1 MSRAILVLL
10 AVAACLTPVSTGL
23 GQGVTVDVQFE
34 GVTGELEENV
44 RAVSALQRATGR
56 GERSEATTLWL
67 FDRAP
72 AEIELALQPFG
83 FYRPR
88 IESDLDTRGETWVA
102 RFAIDPGPP
111 TIVSVVNVGVS
122 GPGEADE
129 DFAAAVAE
137 FPLLVGDTLNHPLYE
152 KGKARIAAIAA
163 EKGYLDAEFVAQ
175 EIRVDVQ
182 RSTAEIS
189 LDFRTGPRYV
199 FGPVTIHQDIVH
211 PRRMQGYVT
220 MEPGDPF
227 SAQALLDLQSNLE
240 AATYIRRAEVRVER
254 ERADGL
260 QVPIEIDVY
269 PTRPARFEVG
279 AGYGTDTGIRGTFE
293 VLFRRLNRWG
303 HTGTFRAEVSQI
315 ELSAAFEYEIPPIFP
330 GTATWSVVGGIGDFS
345 PDWSTTFLRTL
356 GVRLRV
362 SRWGVLSV
370 FGMRAQGQPLGR
382 ALGLRHELRHR
393 HVPNRRGGRG
403 GRRRAPAAAPG
414 GQIEPPQFLV
424 QLDKVRDRGHSEDPS
439 RPPASDWRRGGE
451 QVPRLERQLLP
462 ADSEREVGPG
472 DPAQDADPGARSGGT
487 EQAGQNFTSD
497 FPDLPPSARFVA
509 GGVESVRGYAF
520 QSLGPMLP
528 RPDGELVLV
537 GGKSLLTGSFETD
550 VIFPTGKLGQ
560 LGFAVFVDT
569 GNALRSF
576 SDIQLEIGVGA
587 GLRWVSPVG
596 VVRLDGAFGVS
607 QPGPPFRIHFSM
619 GPDIAP

>member
-1 MSRAILVLL
+1 MSRATVVLL
-10 AVAACLTPVSTGL
+10 AAASLTPVPTL
-23 GQGVTVDVQFE
+23 FAQNVRVEVEFE
-34 GVTGELEENV
+34 GLTEELEKNV
-44 RAVSALQRATGR
+44 RAVSGLERASR
-56 GERSEATTLWL
+56 QGERSEATVLWF

-83 FYRPR
+83 YYQPT
-88 IESDLDTRGETWVA
+88 ISSALDAQGTPWVA

-111 TIVSVVNVGVS
+111 TIVSAVSVAVS
-122 GPGEADE
+122 GPGETDE
-129 DFAAAVAE
+129 EFAVAVDE
-137 FPLLVGDTLNHPLYE
+137 FPLAVGDTLNHALYE
-152 KGKARIAAIAA
+152 EGKARIAAIAA
-163 EKGYLDAEFVAQ
+163 ERGYLDAAFETR
-175 EIRVDVQ
+175 EIRVDVPQ
-182 RSTAEIS
+182 STAEIR
-189 LDFRTGPRYV
+189 LDFRTGPRYL
-199 FGPVTIHQDIVH
+199 FGPVTIQQDIVE

-220 MEPGDPF
+220 MQPGDPY
-227 SAQALLDLQSNLE
+227 SAQALLDLQANLE
-240 AATYIRRAEVRVER
+240 AATYVQRAEVRVEK

-260 QVPIEIDVY
+260 QIPIDIDLY
-269 PTRPARFEVG
+269 PTRRARFEVG

-330 GTATWSVVGGIGDFS
+330 RTATWSFVGGVGDFS

-370 FGMRAQGQPLGR
+370 FGVSYDIDTFRIGEAEKVEGEERPPPLQEGTSNLLNFSFSSTKSLIEGAPRTLHGFRIRVGAVGASESLGSSASYFLPTLSAKWVQGILPKMRILVRAQ
-382 ALGLRHELRHR
+382 
-393 HVPNRRGGRG
+393 V
-403 GRRRAPAAAPG
+403 
-414 GQIEPPQFLV
+414 
-424 QLDKVRDRGHSEDPS
+424 
-439 RPPASDWRRGGE
+439 
-451 QVPRLERQLLP
+451 
-462 ADSEREVGPG
+462 
-472 DPAQDADPGARSGGT
+472 
-487 EQAGQNFTSD
+487 GQNFTSD
-497 FPDLPPSARFVA
+497 FFDLPPSARFVA
-509 GGVESVRGYAF
+509 GGVESVRGYAY

-550 VIFPTGKLGQ
+550 FIFPTGKLGQ
-560 LGFAVFVDT
+560 LGFAVFMDA

-576 SDIQLEIGVGA
+576 SDIQLETGVGA

-607 QPGPPFRIHFSM
+607 QPGPPFRVHFSM

>member
-10 AVAACLTPVSTGL
+10 VVACLTPFSGAL
-23 GQGVTVDVQFE
+23 GQGVAVDVEFE

-44 RAVSALQRATGR
+44 LAVSSLQRAAR
-56 GERSEATTLWL
+56 QGERSEATVLWF
-67 FDRAP
+67 FDRTP
-72 AEIELALQPFG
+72 AEIEVALQPFG
-83 FYRPR
+83 FYQPT
-88 IESDLDTRGETWVA
+88 IESELDTQADPWVA
-102 RFAIDPGPP
+102 RFTIDPGSP
-111 TIVSVVNVGVS
+111 TIVSTVSVIVS
-122 GPGEADE
+122 GPGDADE
-129 DFAAAVAE
+129 DFVDAVAE
-137 FPLLVGDTLNHPLYE
+137 FPLVVGDTLSHPLYE
-152 KGKARIAAIAA
+152 EGKARFAAIAA
-163 EKGYLDAEFVAQ
+163 EKGYLDAAFETH
-175 EIRVDVQ
+175 EIRVDVP
-182 RSTAEIS
+182 RSTAEIT
-189 LDFRTGPRYV
+189 LVFLTGLRYE

-220 MEPGDPF
+220 MKPGDPF

-240 AATYIRRAEVRVER
+240 AATYIRRAQLRVER

-260 QVPIEIDVY
+260 QVPIEVDLY

-279 AGYGTDTGIRGTFE
+279 GGYGTDTGIRGTFE

-315 ELSAAFEYEIPPIFP
+315 ELSAGFEYEIPPIFP
-330 GTATWSVVGGIGDFS
+330 GTATWSFVGGIGDFS

-362 SRWGVLSV
+362 SRWGWLSV
-370 FGMRAQGQPLGR
+370 FGVGYDIDTFRIGEAEEVEGEERPPPLQEGDSNLLNFSFSSTRSVIEGAPRTLHGLRFRVGAVGASKSLGSSASYFLPTLNTKWIQEILPKTRILLRAQ
-382 ALGLRHELRHR
+382 
-393 HVPNRRGGRG
+393 V
-403 GRRRAPAAAPG
+403 
-414 GQIEPPQFLV
+414 
-424 QLDKVRDRGHSEDPS
+424 
-439 RPPASDWRRGGE
+439 
-451 QVPRLERQLLP
+451 
-462 ADSEREVGPG
+462 
-472 DPAQDADPGARSGGT
+472 
-487 EQAGQNFTSD
+487 GQNFTGD
-497 FPDLPPSARFVA
+497 FADLPPSARFVA

-550 VIFPTGKLGQ
+550 VIFPTGKLGE

-569 GNALRSF
+569 GNALPSF
-576 SDIQLEIGVGA
+576 SDIRLETGVGA

-607 QPGPPFRIHFSM
+607 QPGAPFRVHFSM

>member
-1 MSRAILVLL
+1 MSRAILVLVI
-10 AVAACLTPVSTGL
+10 VAFLTPVSTVL
-23 GQGVTVDVQFE
+23 GQGVEVDVVFE

-44 RAVSALQRATGR
+44 RAVSALQRATR
-56 GERSEATTLWL
+56 SGERSEATTLWL

-83 FYRPR
+83 FYRPT
-88 IESDLDTRGETWVA
+88 IESDLDMGGETWVA

-122 GPGEADE
+122 APGEADE

-175 EIRVDVQ
+175 EIRVDVP

-189 LDFRTGPRYV
+189 LDFRTGPRYE

-269 PTRPARFEVG
+269 PTRPSRFEVG

-370 FGMRAQGQPLGR
+370 FGMSYDIDTFRIGEAEEVEGEDRPPPLQEGHSNLLNFSFSSTKSVIEGTPR
-382 ALGLRHELRHR
+382 TLHGLRLRIGAVGASKSLGSSASYFLPTLNAKWVQEILPKTR
-393 HVPNRRGGRG
+393 ILV
-403 GRRRAPAAAPG
+403 RA
-414 GQIEPPQFLV
+414 
-424 QLDKVRDRGHSEDPS
+424 
-439 RPPASDWRRGGE
+439 
-451 QVPRLERQLLP
+451 
-462 ADSEREVGPG
+462 
-472 DPAQDADPGARSGGT
+472 
-487 EQAGQNFTSD
+487 QAGQNFTSD
-497 FPDLPPSARFVA
+497 FPELPPSARFVA

>member
-1 MSRAILVLL
+1 MCRAAFVLVL
-10 AVAACLTPVSTGL
+10 VAFLTPVSTVL
-23 GQGVTVDVQFE
+23 GQGVKVDVEFE
-34 GVTGELEENV
+34 GVTDELEENV
-44 RAVSALQRATGR
+44 RAVSGLLRASR
-56 GERSEATTLWL
+56 QGERSEATVLWF

-83 FYRPR
+83 FYQAM
-88 IESDLDTRGETWVA
+88 IEADLDTQGAPWFA
-102 RFAIDPGPP
+102 RFVIDPGPP
-111 TIVSVVNVGVS
+111 TIVSAVNIDVE
-122 GPGEADE
+122 GPGETDE
-129 DFAAAVAE
+129 DLAAAVAE
-137 FPLLVGDTLNHPLYE
+137 FPLAVGDTLNHPLYE
-152 KGKARIAAIAA
+152 KGKARLSAIAA
-163 EKGYLDAEFVAQ
+163 EKGYLDAAFETQ
-175 EIRVDVQ
+175 EIRVDVP

-189 LDFRTGPRYV
+189 LDFRTGPRYQ
-199 FGPVTIHQDIVH
+199 FGPVTIDQDIVD
-211 PRRMQGYVT
+211 PRRMRGYVT
-220 MEPGDPF
+220 MKPGDPF

-240 AATYIRRAEVRVER
+240 AATYIRRADVRVER

-260 QVPIEIDVY
+260 QIPIEIDLY
-269 PTRPARFEVG
+269 PTRASRFEVG

-330 GTATWSVVGGIGDFS
+330 RTATWSLVGGLGDFS
-345 PDWSTTFLRTL
+345 PDWSSTFLRTL

-362 SRWGVLSV
+362 SRWGWLSV
-370 FGMRAQGQPLGR
+370 FGVSYDVDAFRIGEGEAEEGEDRPPPLEEGDSNLLNFSFSSTR
-382 ALGLRHELRHR
+382 SIIEGTPRTLHGLRFRVGAVGASKSLGSSASYFLPTLNVKWIQEILPKMRIL
-393 HVPNRRGGRG
+393 V
-403 GRRRAPAAAPG
+403 RA
-414 GQIEPPQFLV
+414 
-424 QLDKVRDRGHSEDPS
+424 
-439 RPPASDWRRGGE
+439 
-451 QVPRLERQLLP
+451 
-462 ADSEREVGPG
+462 
-472 DPAQDADPGARSGGT
+472 
-487 EQAGQNFTSD
+487 QAGQNFTSD

-520 QSLGPMLP
+520 QSLGPRVP

-537 GGKSLLTGSFETD
+537 GGKSLLTGSFEMD
-550 VIFPTGKLGQ
+550 VIFPTGKLGE

-576 SDIQLEIGVGA
+576 SDIQLETGVGA

-607 QPGPPFRIHFSM
+607 QPGAPFRVHFSM

>member
-1 MSRAILVLL
+1 MSRAILFLVVF
-10 AVAACLTPVSTGL
+10 AFLTPVPAAL
-23 GQGVTVDVQFE
+23 GQNVNVEVRVDGLTE
-34 GVTGELEENV
+34 ELEQNV
-44 RAVSALQRATGR
+44 RAVSSLERASRQGGR
-56 GERSEATTLWL
+56 SAATVLWF

-83 FYRPR
+83 FYRPT
-88 IESDLDTRGETWVA
+88 IEADLQRQEAPWVA
-102 RFAIDPGPP
+102 RFVIDPGPP
-111 TIVSVVNVGVS
+111 TIVTAVNVRVS
-122 GPGEADE
+122 GPGEADSA
-129 DFAAAVAE
+129 FAAAVDE
-137 FPLLVGDTLNHPLYE
+137 FPLTVDDTLNHALYE
-152 KGKARIAAIAA
+152 EGKRRITAIAA
-163 EKGYLDAEFVAQ
+163 ERGYLDAAFQ
-175 EIRVDVQ
+175 THEIRVDVP
-182 RSTAEIS
+182 RSTAEIT
-189 LDFRTGPRYV
+189 LDFRSGPRFQ

-211 PRRMQGYVT
+211 PRRMGGYVT

-240 AATYIRRAEVRVER
+240 AATYVQRAEVRVER
-254 ERADGL
+254 EGAEGL
-260 QVPIEIDVY
+260 QVPVAVDVY
-269 PTRPARFEVG
+269 PTRPARFELG
-279 AGYGTDTGIRGTFE
+279 AGYGTDTGVRGTFE

-330 GTATWSVVGGIGDFS
+330 RTATWSLVGGIGDFS
-345 PDWSTTFLRTL
+345 PEWSTTFLRTL
-356 GVRLRV
+356 GMRLRV
-362 SRWGVLSV
+362 SRWGLLSV
-370 FGMRAQGQPLGR
+370 FGVSYDIDTFRIGEA
-382 ALGLRHELRHR
+382 E
-393 HVPNRRGGRG
+393 
-403 GRRRAPAAAPG
+403 
-414 GQIEPPQFLV
+414 
-424 QLDKVRDRGHSEDPS
+424 KVEGEE
-439 RPPASDWRRGGE
+439 RPPPLQEGDSNLLNFSFSSTKSVIEGAPRTLHGVRIRVGAVGASKSLGSSASYFLPTLNAKWVQEVLPKTRILVRG
-451 QVPRLERQLLP
+451 QL
-462 ADSEREVGPG
+462 
-472 DPAQDADPGARSGGT
+472 
-487 EQAGQNFTSD
+487 GQNFTGD

-528 RPDGELVLV
+528 GPDGELVLV
-537 GGKSLLTGSFETD
+537 GGKSLLTGSFEAD

-576 SDIQLEIGVGA
+576 SDIRLETGVGA

>member
-1 MSRAILVLL
+1 MSRAAFVLVI
-10 AVAACLTPVSTGL
+10 VAFLTPVSTVL
-23 GQGVTVDVQFE
+23 GQGVEVDVVFE
-34 GVTGELEENV
+34 GVTGELEENA
-44 RAVSALQRATGR
+44 RAVSALQRATRR

-83 FYRPR
+83 FYRPT
-88 IESDLDTRGETWVA
+88 IESDLDMGGETWVA

-122 GPGEADE
+122 APGEADE

-175 EIRVDVQ
+175 EIRVDVP

-189 LDFRTGPRYV
+189 LDFRTGPRYE

-269 PTRPARFEVG
+269 PTRPSRFEVG

-370 FGMRAQGQPLGR
+370 FGMSYDIDTFRIGEAEEVEGEDRPPPLQEGHSNLLNFSFSSTKSVIEGTPR
-382 ALGLRHELRHR
+382 TLHGLRLRIGAVGASKSLGSSASYFLPTLNAKWVQEILPKTR
-393 HVPNRRGGRG
+393 ILV
-403 GRRRAPAAAPG
+403 RA
-414 GQIEPPQFLV
+414 
-424 QLDKVRDRGHSEDPS
+424 
-439 RPPASDWRRGGE
+439 
-451 QVPRLERQLLP
+451 
-462 ADSEREVGPG
+462 
-472 DPAQDADPGARSGGT
+472 
-487 EQAGQNFTSD
+487 QAGQNFTSD
-497 FPDLPPSARFVA
+497 FPELPPSARFVA

>member
-10 AVAACLTPVSTGL
+10 AVAACLTPVSTGF

-83 FYRPR
+83 FYRPT
-88 IESDLDTRGETWVA
+88 IESDLDTKGTPWIA

-137 FPLLVGDTLNHPLYE
+137 FPLVVGDTLNHPLYE

-175 EIRVDVQ
+175 EIRVDVP
-182 RSTAEIS
+182 RSTAEIA
-189 LDFRTGPRYV
+189 LDFRTGPRYE

-211 PRRMQGYVT
+211 PRRMRGYVT
-220 MEPGDPF
+220 MKPGDPF

-240 AATYIRRAEVRVER
+240 AATYVRRADLQVER

-260 QVPIEIDVY
+260 QVPVEIDLY

-370 FGMRAQGQPLGR
+370 FGMSYDIDTFRIGEAEEVEGEDRPPPLQEGKSNLLNFSFSSTKSVIEGTPR
-382 ALGLRHELRHR
+382 TLHGLRLRVGAVGASKSLGSSASYFLPTLNAKWVQEILPKTR
-393 HVPNRRGGRG
+393 ILV
-403 GRRRAPAAAPG
+403 RA
-414 GQIEPPQFLV
+414 
-424 QLDKVRDRGHSEDPS
+424 
-439 RPPASDWRRGGE
+439 
-451 QVPRLERQLLP
+451 
-462 ADSEREVGPG
+462 
-472 DPAQDADPGARSGGT
+472 
-487 EQAGQNFTSD
+487 QAGQNFTSD
-497 FPDLPPSARFVA
+497 FPDLPPGARFVA

-537 GGKSLLTGSFETD
+537 GGKSLITGSFETD

>member
-1 MSRAILVLL
+1 MSRAILLL
-10 AVAACLTPVSTGL
+10 VAAASLTPVPAIL
-23 GQGVTVDVQFE
+23 GQGVEVDVVFE
-34 GVTGELEENV
+34 GLADELLENV
-44 RAVSALQRATGR
+44 EAVSGLLRASR
-56 GERSEATTLWL
+56 QGERSEATVLWF

-83 FYRPR
+83 FYQPT
-88 IESDLDTRGETWVA
+88 IESDLDTQGAPWLA
-102 RFAIDPGPP
+102 RFVIDPGPP
-111 TIVSVVNVGVS
+111 TIVSDVNVGVS
-122 GPGEADE
+122 GPGEVDE
-129 DFAAAVAE
+129 EFAAAVAE
-137 FPLLVGDTLNHPLYE
+137 FPLAVGDTLNHEAYE
-152 KGKARIAAIAA
+152 EGKARIEAIAA
-163 EKGYLDAEFVAQ
+163 EKGYLDAAFETH
-175 EIRVDVQ
+175 EIRVDVP

-189 LDFRTGPRYV
+189 LDFRTGPRYQ
-199 FGPVTIHQDIVH
+199 FGPVTIHQDIVD

-220 MEPGDPF
+220 MKPGDPF
-227 SAQALLDLQSNLE
+227 SAQALLDLQGNLE
-240 AATYIRRAEVRVER
+240 AATYIQRADVRVER

-260 QVPIEIDVY
+260 QIPIEIDLY
-269 PTRPARFEVG
+269 PTRPSRFEVG

-315 ELSAAFEYEIPPIFP
+315 ELSAGFEYEIPPIFP
-330 GTATWSVVGGIGDFS
+330 GTATWSLVGGIGDFS

-356 GVRLRV
+356 GIRLKV

-370 FGMRAQGQPLGR
+370 FGVSYDIDTFRIGESQQSEEEGEGEELPPLQEGDSNLLNFSFSSTR
-382 ALGLRHELRHR
+382 SIIEGTPRVLHGLRFRVGAVGASKSLGSSASYFLPTLNAKWVQEILPKTRIL
-393 HVPNRRGGRG
+393 V
-403 GRRRAPAAAPG
+403 RA
-414 GQIEPPQFLV
+414 
-424 QLDKVRDRGHSEDPS
+424 
-439 RPPASDWRRGGE
+439 
-451 QVPRLERQLLP
+451 
-462 ADSEREVGPG
+462 
-472 DPAQDADPGARSGGT
+472 
-487 EQAGQNFTSD
+487 QAGQNFTSD

-537 GGKSLLTGSFETD
+537 GGKSLLTGSFEMD

-560 LGFAVFVDT
+560 LGFAVFIDT

-576 SDIQLEIGVGA
+576 SDIQLETGVGA

-607 QPGPPFRIHFSM
+607 QPGAPFRVHFSM

>member
-1 MSRAILVLL
+1 
-10 AVAACLTPVSTGL
+10 
-23 GQGVTVDVQFE
+23 
-34 GVTGELEENV
+34 
-44 RAVSALQRATGR
+44 
-56 GERSEATTLWL
+56 
-67 FDRAP
+67 
-72 AEIELALQPFG
+72 
-83 FYRPR
+83 
-88 IESDLDTRGETWVA
+88 
-102 RFAIDPGPP
+102 
-111 TIVSVVNVGVS
+111 
-122 GPGEADE
+122 
-129 DFAAAVAE
+129 
-137 FPLLVGDTLNHPLYE
+137 
-152 KGKARIAAIAA
+152 
-163 EKGYLDAEFVAQ
+163 
-175 EIRVDVQ
+175 
-182 RSTAEIS
+182 
-189 LDFRTGPRYV
+189 
-199 FGPVTIHQDIVH
+199 VTIHQDIVH
-211 PRRMQGYVT
+211 PRRMRGYVT
-220 MEPGDPF
+220 MKPGDPF

-240 AATYIRRAEVRVER
+240 AATYVRRADLQVER

-260 QVPIEIDVY
+260 QVPVEIDLY

-370 FGMRAQGQPLGR
+370 FGMSYDIDTFRIGEAEEVEGEDRPPPLQEGKSNLLNFSFSSTKSVIEGTPR
-382 ALGLRHELRHR
+382 TLHGLRLRVGAVGASKSLGSSASYFLPTLNAKWVQEILPKTR
-393 HVPNRRGGRG
+393 ILV
-403 GRRRAPAAAPG
+403 RA
-414 GQIEPPQFLV
+414 
-424 QLDKVRDRGHSEDPS
+424 
-439 RPPASDWRRGGE
+439 
-451 QVPRLERQLLP
+451 
-462 ADSEREVGPG
+462 
-472 DPAQDADPGARSGGT
+472 
-487 EQAGQNFTSD
+487 QAGQNFTSD

-537 GGKSLLTGSFETD
+537 GGKSLITGSFETD

-596 VVRLDGAFGVS
+596 VVRLDGAFGIS